1 MPKLRDSKTIKKEI
15 KKRKDIRER
24 EDEKL
29 RSLNGE
35 LSAAMRREKA
45 QRQQTIGAAIEEL
58 LGVGA
63 LSDED
68 QMVLI
73 DRLKIT
79 AHSRDGSVATT
90 AERLANA
97 IKEERAKVSAEKDKS
112 LNENGSADS
121 NPSTVPSE
129 RQDFASEESG
139 SSLPLFPRQSPNP
152 TSI

>member
-1 MPKLRDSKTIKKEI
+1 MPKLRDVKTIKKEI

-35 LSAAMRREKA
+35 LSAAVRREKA
-45 QRQQTIGAAIEEL
+45 QRQQAIGAAIEEL

-63 LSDED
+63 LSDDD

-73 DRLKIT
+73 ARLKIT
-79 AHSRDGSVATT
+79 AHSKDGSVATT

-97 IKEERAKVSAEKDKS
+97 IKEERAKVSATKDTF
-112 LNENGSADS
+112 LNEDGSADQK
-121 NPSTVPSE
+121 PSAVPTE
-129 RQDFASEESG
+129 RQDFAGGKTG
-139 SSLPLFPRQSPNP
+139 SSLPLFPHQSPNP

>member
-24 EDEKL
+24 ENDKL

-63 LSDED
+63 LSDND

-73 DRLKIT
+73 DKLKIT
-79 AHSRDGSVATT
+79 AHSIDGSVTTT

-97 IKEERAKVSAEKDKS
+97 IKEERAKVSAAKDTS
-112 LNENGSADS
+112 LNEDDSADQK
-121 NPSTVPSE
+121 PIAVPTE

-139 SSLPLFPRQSPNP
+139 SSLPLFPRQSPKP
-152 TSI
+152 TSL